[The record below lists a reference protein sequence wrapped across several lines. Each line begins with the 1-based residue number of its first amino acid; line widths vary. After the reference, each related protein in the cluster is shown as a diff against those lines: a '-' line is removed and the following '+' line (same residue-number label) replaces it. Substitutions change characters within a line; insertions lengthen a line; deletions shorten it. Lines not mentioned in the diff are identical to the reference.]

1 VLGKAVELRHL
12 RYFIAVAE
20 QLHFGQAADML
31 GIAPPTLTVQI
42 QQIER
47 TLDAQLFSRTKRSVA
62 LTQAGEAFLV
72 EARAALEQ
80 FERALN
86 TGRRAGRGELGR
98 VNLGFVGSAAFSGV
112 LQQQVRAF
120 REARPHVLIDT
131 REFPMDELP
140 TLLEDG
146 RVDIAFVR
154 MPVELSGSLRAH
166 VLFRDRFCA
175 ALPAEHPL
183 AHTQGPLKSRAF
195 AGETFV
201 VPEQREGTLEVGRR
215 GRFNPVISSA
225 PGGLLA
231 VLTEVSFGVGVAIVP
246 NVLTK
251 VVDVPNVVF
260 KEIAGELIPS
270 EVAAVFR
277 RFERAPAVKSLIDQI
292 TRTPAKSA

>member
-1 VLGKAVELRHL
+1 MELRHL

-20 QLHFGQAADML
+20 QLHFGQAAEML

-47 TLDAQLFSRTKRSVA
+47 TLDAQLFTRTKRSVA

-72 EARAALEQ
+72 EARVALEQ
-80 FERALN
+80 FERAVN
-86 TGRRAGRGELGR
+86 IGRRAGRGELGR

-112 LQQQVRAF
+112 LQQQVRSF
-120 REARPHVLIDT
+120 REARPHVFIDT
-131 REFPMDELP
+131 HEFPMDELP
-140 TLLEDG
+140 ALLEDG

-154 MPVELSGSLRAH
+154 MPVELSTSLRAH
-166 VLFRDRFCA
+166 VLLRDRFCA

-183 AHTQGPLKSRAF
+183 AQADVPIRSRML
-195 AGETFV
+195 AGEQFV
-201 VPEQREGTLEVGRR
+201 VPEQREGTFEVGRR
-215 GRFNPVISSA
+215 GRFSPQIVTA
-225 PGGLLA
+225 PGGLVSVLA
-231 VLTEVSFGVGVAIVP
+231 DVSLGVGVAIVP

-251 VVDVPNVVF
+251 AVEVPNVAYR
-260 KEIAGELIPS
+260 EIAGGPIPS

-292 TRTPAKSA
+292 TRTPAQAA

>member
-1 VLGKAVELRHL
+1 VELRHL
-12 RYFIAVAE
+12 RYFVAVAE
-20 QLHFGQAADML
+20 QRHFGQAAELL

-42 QQIER
+42 QQLER
-47 TLDAQLFSRTKRSVA
+47 TLDAQLFTRTRRSVA

-72 EARAALEQ
+72 EARAALER

-120 REARPHVLIDT
+120 REASPQVLIDA
-131 REFPMDELP
+131 REFPLAELP
-140 TLLEDG
+140 ALLEDG
-146 RVDIAFVR
+146 RVDVAFVR
-154 MPVELSGSLRAH
+154 MPVEIASSLRTH
-166 VLFRDRFCA
+166 VLLHDRFCA

-183 AHTQGPLKSRAF
+183 ARAQGPLRSKAL

-201 VPEQREGTLEVGRR
+201 VPEQHEGTLEVGRR
-215 GRFNPVISSA
+215 GRFTPTIASA
-225 PGGLLA
+225 PGGLVA
-231 VLTEVSFGVGVAIVP
+231 VLTEVSLGVGVAIVT

-251 VVDVPNVVF
+251 TVDMPNVVF
-260 KEIAGELIPS
+260 KEIAGGPIPS
-270 EVAAVFR
+270 EMAAVFR

-292 TRTPAKSA
+292 TRTPARLA

>member
-1 VLGKAVELRHL
+1 VELRHL

-20 QLHFGQAADML
+20 QLHFGQAAELL
-31 GIAPPTLTVQI
+31 GIAAPTLTVQI

-47 TLDAQLFSRTKRSVA
+47 TLDAQLFTRTKRSVA
-62 LTQAGEAFLV
+62 LTQAGEAFLA

-80 FERALN
+80 FERAVN

-112 LQQQVRAF
+112 LQHQVRTF
-120 REARPHVLIDT
+120 REARPHVLIDA
-131 REFPMDELP
+131 REFPMVELP
-140 TLLEDG
+140 QLLEDG

-154 MPVELSGSLRAH
+154 LPVELTHSLRTH
-166 VLFRDRFCA
+166 VLLHDRFCV

-183 AHTQGPLKSRAF
+183 AQAQSPIRSKAL

-201 VPEQREGTLEVGRR
+201 MPEQREGTLELGRR
-215 GRFNPVISSA
+215 GRFSPALGNA

-231 VLTEVSFGVGVAIVP
+231 VLTEVSLGAGVGIVP
-246 NVLTK
+246 NVLSSA
-251 VVDVPNVVF
+251 VDVPNVVF
-260 KEIAGELIPS
+260 KEIAGEPILS

-292 TRTPAKSA
+292 VRTPARPG

>member
-1 VLGKAVELRHL
+1 MELRHL

-20 QLHFGQAADML
+20 QLHFGQAAEML

-47 TLDAQLFSRTKRSVA
+47 TLDAQLFTRTKRSVA

-80 FERALN
+80 FERAVN
-86 TGRRAGRGELGR
+86 IGRRAGRGELGR
-98 VNLGFVGSAAFSGV
+98 VKLGFVGSAAFSGV

-120 REARPHVLIDT
+120 REARPHVFIDT
-131 REFPMDELP
+131 HEFPMDELP
-140 TLLEDG
+140 ALLEDG

-154 MPVELSGSLRAH
+154 MPVELSTSLRTH
-166 VLFRDRFCA
+166 VLLRDRFCA

-183 AHTQGPLKSRAF
+183 AQADAPIRSRLL
-195 AGETFV
+195 AGEHFV
-201 VPEQREGTLEVGRR
+201 VPEQREGTFEVGRR
-215 GRFNPVISSA
+215 GRFSPQIVSA
-225 PGGLLA
+225 PGGLVS
-231 VLTEVSFGVGVAIVP
+231 VLTDVSLGVGVAIVP

-251 VVDVPNVVF
+251 AVDVPNVVY
-260 KEIAGELIPS
+260 KEIAGGPIAS
-270 EVAAVFR
+270 EVTAVFR

-292 TRTPAKSA
+292 TRTPAQAA

>member
-1 VLGKAVELRHL
+1 MELRHF

-20 QLHFGQAADML
+20 QLHFGQAAEML

-47 TLDAQLFSRTKRSVA
+47 TLDTQLFTRTKRSVA

-80 FERALN
+80 FERAVN
-86 TGRRAGRGELGR
+86 MGRRAGRGELGR

-112 LQQQVRAF
+112 VQQQVRTF
-120 REARPHVLIDT
+120 REARPHVLIGA
-131 REFPMDELP
+131 REFPMAELP
-140 TLLEDG
+140 ALLEDG

-154 MPVELSGSLRAH
+154 MPVEMPGSLRAH
-166 VLFRDRFCA
+166 VLLRDHFCA

-183 AHTQGPLKSRAF
+183 GRAPAPFRSRML
-195 AGETFV
+195 AGEPFV
-201 VPEQREGTLEVGRR
+201 VPEQREGTVEVGRR
-215 GRFNPVISSA
+215 GRFTPNIVSA
-225 PGGLLA
+225 PGGLVA
-231 VLTEVSFGVGVAIVP
+231 VLTEVSLGVGVGIVP
-246 NVLTK
+246 NVLAKT
-251 VVDVPNVVF
+251 VDIPNVVF
-260 KEIAGELIPS
+260 KELAGNPIPS

-277 RFERAPAVKSLIDQI
+277 RFERAPAVRSLIDQI

>member
-1 VLGKAVELRHL
+1 MELRHL

-20 QLHFGQAADML
+20 QLHFGRAADLL

-42 QQIER
+42 QQIESA
-47 TLDAQLFSRTKRSVA
+47 LDAQLFSRTRRSVA
-62 LTQAGEAFLV
+62 LTQAGEAFLI

-112 LQQQVRAF
+112 LQHPVRTF
-120 REARPHVLIDT
+120 REARPQVLIDA
-131 REFPMDELP
+131 REFPMGELP
-140 TLLEDG
+140 ALVEDG

-154 MPVELSGSLRAH
+154 MPVDLPDSLRTH

-183 AHTQGPLKSRAF
+183 AQVESPLKSRVF

-215 GRFNPVISSA
+215 GRFTPVIGSA
-225 PGGLLA
+225 PGGLVA
-231 VLTEVSFGVGVAIVP
+231 VLTEVSLGVGVAIVP
-246 NVLTK
+246 NVLTQA
-251 VVDVPNVVF
+251 VALPNVVF
-260 KEIAGELIPS
+260 KEIAGEPIAS

-292 TRTPAKSA
+292 TRTPARAG

>member
-1 VLGKAVELRHL
+1 MELRHL

-20 QLHFGQAADML
+20 QLHFGQAAEML

-47 TLDAQLFSRTKRSVA
+47 TLDAQLFARTKRSVA

-80 FERALN
+80 FERAVN
-86 TGRRAGRGELGR
+86 IGRRAGRGELGR

-112 LQQQVRAF
+112 MQQQVRSF
-120 REARPHVLIDT
+120 REARPHVFIDT
-131 REFPMDELP
+131 HEFPMDELP
-140 TLLEDG
+140 ALLEDG

-154 MPVELSGSLRAH
+154 MPVELSTSLRAH
-166 VLFRDRFCA
+166 VLLRDRFCA

-183 AHTQGPLKSRAF
+183 ARADAPIRSRMLAD
-195 AGETFV
+195 EHFV
-201 VPEQREGTLEVGRR
+201 VPEQREGTFEVGRR
-215 GRFNPVISSA
+215 GRFSPQIVSA
-225 PGGLLA
+225 PGGLVSVLA
-231 VLTEVSFGVGVAIVP
+231 DVSLGVGVAIVP

-251 VVDVPNVVF
+251 AVEVPNVAYR
-260 KEIAGELIPS
+260 EIAGGPIPS

-292 TRTPAKSA
+292 ARTPAQAA